1 MATKMK
7 GIIKSFK
14 FISSI
19 FVVKEQEMEIG
30 LPTDVKH
37 VAHIGW
43 DSPATGTAPAWM
55 NEFKTTSDFSSTTLN
70 NVGQSRETSWASQD
84 FDQPRDISPFGIFP
98 DSSAGTEASPCPDIP
113 KAPTKKTKRRKSK
126 TASPS
131 TTTSSSSRSSRS
143 SRSRASFGT
152 AIDDASEM
160 QSEYRIA

>member
-1 MATKMK
+1 
-7 GIIKSFK
+7 
-14 FISSI
+14 
-19 FVVKEQEMEIG
+19 MEIG

-70 NVGQSRETSWASQD
+70 N
-84 FDQPRDISPFGIFP
+84 PRDISPFGIFP

>member
-1 MATKMK
+1 
-7 GIIKSFK
+7 
-14 FISSI
+14 
-19 FVVKEQEMEIG
+19 MEIG

-43 DSPATGTAPAWM
+43 DSPTTGTAPAWM

-70 NVGQSRETSWASQD
+70 NVGQSRETSWASQGKIFSPSIFLHYLIVTISD
-84 FDQPRDISPFGIFP
+84 FDQSRDISPFGIFP

-143 SRSRASFGT
+143 SRSRASF
-152 AIDDASEM
+152 
-160 QSEYRIA
+160 